1 MILCDQTSDF
11 IIYFDKVCQ
20 SYCYYSKLYQFLFP
34 LQMYLHH
41 PLWLLPLVVGSGGSR
56 KHSRKH
62 KDYESYETQRH
73 KYSQE
78 RHTEDTFEEYD
89 YYDDDYLETQVQGDR
104 GPMIHDTQQIPNR
117 NKLLIIVLGG

>member
-1 MILCDQTSDF
+1 MYFNF
-11 IIYFDKVCQ
+11 IFVNIEYL
-20 SYCYYSKLYQFLFP
+20 SG

-62 KDYESYETQRH
+62 KDYESYETQHRH

-78 RHTEDTFEEYD
+78 SHAEEAWEYD
-89 YYDDDYLETQVQGDR
+89 YYDDDYLEAVQGDR

>member
-1 MILCDQTSDF
+1 MT
-11 IIYFDKVCQ
+11 
-20 SYCYYSKLYQFLFP
+20 FLFS

-78 RHTEDTFEEYD
+78 RHTEETLFEDYD

-104 GPMIHDTQQIPNR
+104 GPMVHDTQQIPNR

>member
-1 MILCDQTSDF
+1 
-11 IIYFDKVCQ
+11 
-20 SYCYYSKLYQFLFP
+20 
-34 LQMYLHH
+34 MYLHH
-41 PLWLLPLVVGSGGSR
+41 PLWLLPLVVGRGGSR

-62 KDYESYETQRH
+62 KDYESYETQHRQQQQQQQQQEHRH

-78 RHTEDTFEEYD
+78 ESDTEEAWEYD
-89 YYDDDYLETQVQGDR
+89 YYDDDYLEAVQGDR